1 MLRPHTIFEH
11 PLTVDLDQS
20 RTIPTP
26 DAWTNALEGA
36 TVSILPLVPD
46 AQRTHQDGWCTYTYE
61 HVQAPELEIICGG
74 VNAKT
79 PQASAIWR
87 QGNLLHF
94 GFEQSPAEM
103 NESGDSL
110 LVNSICYISRFTE
123 DRPIV
128 RTPGGSYSG
137 LRRVDRDAVDRLINN
152 KERDLNAFLDWLLGG
167 EAREAARGKSREELA
182 DWYQKHRGYLY
193 SDARGKFVLDE
204 DALEFGIPIDSE
216 EFIPSAIEAWRA
228 GGEQAVLAH
237 DLLGRYVTQGPDTH
251 SAQDWLEWWN
261 SNRSYLFFSDTAGC
275 QWLIDPLAKK
285 REAPTSDLRGEAR
298 ATLPA
303 VTLK

>member
-1 MLRPHTIFEH
+1 M
-11 PLTVDLDQS
+11 DQS
-20 RTIPTP
+20 ITVPTP
-26 DAWTNALEGA
+26 DAWHNAIDDE
-36 TVSILPLVPD
+36 TVSILPLVSEPL
-46 AQRTHQDGWCTYTYE
+46 RIYRDGWCTYTYE

-79 PQASAIWR
+79 PKASAIWR

-103 NESGDSL
+103 NENGNAL

-128 RTPGGSYSG
+128 RTPSGVYSNV
-137 LRRVDRDAVDRLINN
+137 RRLDRSAIDRLVENE
-152 KERDLNAFLDWLLGG
+152 ERDLDVFLDWMLGG
-167 EAREAARGKSREELA
+167 QARESVRGKSREELA
-182 DWYQKHRGYLY
+182 SWYRDHRGYLR
-193 SDARGKFVLDE
+193 SDSRGKFVVDE
-204 DALEFGIPIDSE
+204 DAQTFGIPIDSE

-228 GGEQAVLAH
+228 RGEQATLPH
-237 DLLGRYVTQGPDTH
+237 DLLKQYVAEGPEVD
-251 SAQDWLEWWN
+251 SFEAWLEWWN
-261 SNRSYLFFSDTAGC
+261 SNRPYLFFSDTAGC

-285 REAPTSDLRGEAR
+285 RQAPTSDLRGEAR

-303 VTLK
+303 VAMK